1 MKRIVIAIDGPASS
15 GKSTVAKVLAE
26 KLNITYLDTGAMYR
40 AVTLFFLREGVD
52 ITQAD
57 LIRVALDKIQL
68 SFKWVEGQQHI
79 FLNGEDV
86 SDEIRLLEVSNHVS
100 QVSALEEVRKQL
112 VEMQQDFAKQTSV
125 VMDGRDIGTVVLP
138 NADYKFYFVADA
150 MIRAKRRYAENKMRG
165 ITGISL
171 NELHEA
177 IVARDKNDSTREHS
191 PLRKADDA
199 IEIDTGSTSVDETVE
214 ILLTKMNI
222 S

>member
-15 GKSTVAKVLAE
+15 GKSTIAKVLAE

-100 QVSALEEVRKQL
+100 QVAALEEVRKQL

-150 MIRAKRRYAENKMRG
+150 MIRAKRRYAENKTRG

-171 NELHEA
+171 DELHEA

>member
-171 NELHEA
+171 DELHEA

>member
-1 MKRIVIAIDGPASS
+1 
-15 GKSTVAKVLAE
+15 
-26 KLNITYLDTGAMYR
+26 
-40 AVTLFFLREGVD
+40 
-52 ITQAD
+52 
-57 LIRVALDKIQL
+57 
-68 SFKWVEGQQHI
+68 
-79 FLNGEDV
+79 
-86 SDEIRLLEVSNHVS
+86 
-100 QVSALEEVRKQL
+100 
-112 VEMQQDFAKQTSV
+112 
-125 VMDGRDIGTVVLP
+125 
-138 NADYKFYFVADA
+138 

-171 NELHEA
+171 DELHEA

>member
-125 VMDGRDIGTVVLP
+125 VMNGRDIGVKIILINLIKTMV
-138 NADYKFYFVADA
+138 
-150 MIRAKRRYAENKMRG
+150 
-165 ITGISL
+165 IS
-171 NELHEA
+171 
-177 IVARDKNDSTREHS
+177 
-191 PLRKADDA
+191 
-199 IEIDTGSTSVDETVE
+199 
-214 ILLTKMNI
+214 
-222 S
+222 

>member
-40 AVTLFFLREGVD
+40 AVTLFFLRKGVD

>member
-68 SFKWVEGQQHI
+68 SFRWVEGQQHI

>member
-86 SDEIRLLEVSNHVS
+86 SDEIRLLEVSNYVS
-100 QVSALEEVRKQL
+100 QVAALEEVRKQL

-171 NELHEA
+171 DELHEA

>member
-150 MIRAKRRYAENKMRG
+150 MIRAKRRYAENKTRG

-171 NELHEA
+171 DELHEA

>member
-15 GKSTVAKVLAE
+15 GKSTIAKVLAE

-86 SDEIRLLEVSNHVS
+86 SDEIRLLEVSNYVS
-100 QVSALEEVRKQL
+100 QVAALEEVRKQL

-150 MIRAKRRYAENKMRG
+150 MIRAKRRYAENKTRG

-171 NELHEA
+171 DELHEA